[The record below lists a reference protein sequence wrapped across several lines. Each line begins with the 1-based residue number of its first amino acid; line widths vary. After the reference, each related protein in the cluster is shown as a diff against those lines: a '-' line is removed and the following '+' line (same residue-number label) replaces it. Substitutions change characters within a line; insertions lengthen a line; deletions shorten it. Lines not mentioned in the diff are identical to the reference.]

1 MDIYSLAISQII
13 KQQELIIGPLAL
25 NQAKGVS
32 GLNIIT
38 DENITIKGDG
48 KTVLENLVKQY
59 ARLFGQASIEVC
71 KDAVKEINP
80 PVPSNDLPEIL
91 R

>member
-1 MDIYSLAISQII
+1 MDIYSQAISQII

-25 NQAKGVS
+25 NQAKGIS
-32 GLNIIT
+32 GLDIIS
-38 DENITIKGDG
+38 DSDIKIKGDG
-48 KTVLENLVKQY
+48 KAVLENLVKQY
-59 ARLFGQASIEVC
+59 ARLFGQASVEVC
-71 KDAVKEINP
+71 KDAVKEIKP

>member
-1 MDIYSLAISQII
+1 MDIYSQAISQII

-25 NQAKGVS
+25 NQAKVIS
-32 GLNIIT
+32 GLDIIS
-38 DENITIKGDG
+38 DSDIKIKGDG
-48 KTVLENLVKQY
+48 KAVLENLVKQY
-59 ARLFGQASIEVC
+59 ARLFGQASVEVC
-71 KDAVKEINP
+71 KDAVKEIKP

>member
-1 MDIYSLAISQII
+1 MDIYSQAISQII

-25 NQAKGVS
+25 NHAKGIS
-32 GLNIIT
+32 GLDIIS
-38 DENITIKGDG
+38 DSDIKIKGDG
-48 KTVLENLVKQY
+48 KAVLENLVKQY
-59 ARLFGQASIEVC
+59 ARLFGQASVEVC
-71 KDAVKEINP
+71 KDAVKEIKP